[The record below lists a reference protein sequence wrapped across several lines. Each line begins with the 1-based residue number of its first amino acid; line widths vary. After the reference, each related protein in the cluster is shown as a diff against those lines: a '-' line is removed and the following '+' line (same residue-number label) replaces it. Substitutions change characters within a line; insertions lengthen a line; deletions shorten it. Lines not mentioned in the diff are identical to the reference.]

1 MRSRRELRVGKSR
14 RCQERR
20 ETGTFD
26 LVVVVTLSLYL
37 SDVNDFVQLREEPVY
52 GIVDLAKLPVGDA
65 DPG

>member
-1 MRSRRELRVGKSR
+1 M
-14 RCQERR
+14 R

-26 LVVVVTLSLYL
+26 VVVVVTLALYL